1 LSVGAC
7 DAEGK
12 KEFVMPIIM
21 IIYYAITA
29 YIVGML
35 IWNFIREKKSVDD
48 MILYL
53 VILVPLVLRLLR
65 VK

>member
-1 LSVGAC
+1 
-7 DAEGK
+7 
-12 KEFVMPIIM
+12 MPIVM
-21 IIYYAITA
+21 ILYYIIAVYLVA
-29 YIVGML
+29 ML
-35 IWNFIREKKSVDD
+35 IWNFVREKKSVDD